1 MEGFLRYFLAPFDT
15 AVVLDFVAS
24 TSPWSSPT
32 NAIFWLLMLA
42 VPARFFL
49 PYVVLWVA
57 GVGEPDREIDEPLP
71 VPSGRLPFISV
82 VIPGRNEAAGIV
94 QTVRSV
100 LYAGY
105 ANLEVIYVD
114 DGSDDDSV
122 SRVRGYAA
130 TLPRA
135 ADGNERLRVFAS
147 PRRNG
152 KPTALNL
159 GIHLA
164 RGSLIAVV
172 DADCDVQYGSFHD
185 WIRPF
190 EDEEVGAVAA
200 NIRVRNADLSM
211 LTRLQDCEYA
221 INVTLSRAWRAALGL
236 LAIVPG
242 AGGMFRAAIIRK
254 LGGFDTGLGDD
265 TDMTLKL
272 RKAGWKL
279 AFAMRAVVWTD
290 AATTWR
296 VLLRQRSRW
305 ERNMV
310 KIRLR
315 KHRDLMLPGRF
326 GLANA
331 LITFDLILV
340 RIVLPVVAT
349 WEVIAMFASGPMRAP
364 EILTAVYWL
373 TALGIFLKLLIARD
387 VARAPQPF
395 SLWVVPVMPLFRIA
409 LRLVLVVAIVR
420 EWLRIGQRHA
430 YVPLHIWQ
438 ETPHW

>member
-1 MEGFLRYFLAPFDT
+1 VDGFLRYFLAPFDT
-15 AVVLDFVAS
+15 ATVLDFLVL
-24 TSPWSSPT
+24 TSPFSSAA
-32 NAIFWLLMLA
+32 NAVFWLLMLA

-49 PYVVLWVA
+49 PYVILWI
-57 GVGEPDREIDEPLP
+57 VGIGESDRDIEESLPLP
-71 VPSGRLPFISV
+71 SGKLPFISV

-94 QTVRSV
+94 QTVRSI

-105 ANLEVIYVD
+105 SELEVIYVD
-114 DGSDDDSV
+114 DGSEDDSV
-122 SRVRGYAA
+122 SRLRGFAA

-135 ADGNERLRVFAS
+135 PDGTERLRVFAS

-152 KPTALNL
+152 KPTALNI

-164 RGSLIAVV
+164 RGSLIALV
-172 DADCDVQYGSFHD
+172 DADCDVQYGSFHH

-190 EDEEVGAVAA
+190 EDERVGAVAA
-200 NIRVRNADLSM
+200 NIRVRNANASL
-211 LTRLQDCEYA
+211 LARLQDCEYA
-221 INVTLSRAWRAALGL
+221 INVTLSRAWRAALDL

-242 AGGMFRAAIIRK
+242 AGGMFRASIIRK

-290 AATTWR
+290 VPTRWR

-315 KHRDLMLPGRF
+315 KHRDLISPRRF
-326 GLANA
+326 GWTNT
-331 LITFDLILV
+331 LITVDLILV
-340 RIVLPVVAT
+340 RIVLPVIAV
-349 WEVIAMFASGPMRAP
+349 WEVFAMSLSGPMHTP
-364 EILTAVYWL
+364 EILTVLYWL
-373 TALGIFLKLLIARD
+373 TALGILFKLLIARD
-387 VARAPQPF
+387 VDRTPQPVN
-395 SLWVVPVMPLFRIA
+395 LWVVPLMPLFRIV
-409 LRLVLVVAIVR
+409 LRVVLLGAIAR

-430 YVPLHIWQ
+430 YVPMHIWQ